1 MPGLLG
7 GDDDEDQ
14 WRAPLRPVQTP
25 GDGDGGSL
33 IVPGQDQYSAPGAG
47 LADLYRGVMD
57 RIAQQ
62 QQRAL
67 DEGVWTGEQAWEGGH
82 PTAKGVAEAGREMA
96 GNLVGDIKAYH
107 GSPHDFSA
115 FDTSKIGTGEGAQ
128 AYGHGLYFAGN
139 EGVARGYRDDL
150 TPQPPPSTLIK
161 VNGVALSDLPEFQ
174 ALNQRARGNVSAAMT
189 FNPDKAGWLNHVQ
202 QVLDWRGNPGVPLS
216 DADIAKRDAIYRP
229 GLEFLKTIDPSD
241 VTRVDPPKGH
251 MYEVNLGVEPEH
263 LLDWDKPL
271 SEQSPIVQQKIAN
284 LSARGIAPRNPDPM
298 ATGGEIYQELMH
310 KAGSSANVAALLR
323 EPVPGTNVGVR
334 GVQYLDAGS
343 RAAGEGTRN
352 YVMFDDKLIDIIRK
366 YGIAGLMGGGGAAGL
381 LGNAGEEQQ

>member
-1 MPGLLG
+1 MMPGLLG

-25 GDGDGGSL
+25 GDGGSL

-47 LADLYRGVMD
+47 LADLYRGVMANV
-57 RIAQQ
+57 AQQ

-67 DEGVWTGEQAWEGGH
+67 DEGLWTGGQAWEGGH
-82 PTAKGVAEAGREMA
+82 PTARGVAEAGREMA

-107 GSPHDFSA
+107 GSPYDFPA
-115 FDTSKIGTGEGAQ
+115 FDMSKIGTGEGAQ

-139 EGVARGYRDDL
+139 EDVANTYKMSPAQKTFGG
-150 TPQPPPSTLIK
+150 PSATW
-161 VNGVALSDLPEFQ
+161 
-174 ALNQRARGNVSAAMT
+174 VS
-189 FNPDKAGWLNHVQ
+189 KAGG
-202 QVLDWRGNPGVPLS
+202 DWNKALQMFDDFTQTVNDGAPLTAAQTDVRDTLLRGTQP
-216 DADIAKRDAIYRP
+216 
-229 GLEFLKTIDPSD
+229 
-241 VTRVDPPKGH
+241 GH

-310 KAGSSANVAALLR
+310 KAGSSANVAAHLR
-323 EPVPGTNVGVR
+323 EPVPGTNVGVP
-334 GVQYLDAGS
+334 GIQYFDAGS
-343 RAAGEGTRN
+343 RAAGEGSRN
-352 YVMFDDKLIDIIRK
+352 YVMFSDDAIQILRK
-366 YGIAGLMGGGGAAGL
+366 YGLAGLMGGGGAAGL